1 MKSTIQSNIMRRVY
15 YSYALSF
22 VTRSVLWQ
30 GFLLGACIAAF
41 GRLTHVASIADNLS
55 HTSLTNL
62 PTYIFNTFINAI
74 EGGELL
80 TVLVV
85 VCVLILSAMLAK
97 QLINCLY
104 SKQENTKRLAF

>member
-1 MKSTIQSNIMRRVY
+1 MKSTIQSNVMRRVY

-22 VTRSVLWQ
+22 VTQSVLWQ

-62 PTYIFNTFINAI
+62 PTYILNTFINAI

-80 TVLVV
+80 TVLVTA
-85 VCVLILSAMLAK
+85 LIVMLVAS
-97 QLINCLY
+97 LA
-104 SKQENTKRLAF
+104 TKALEQTKSTALA